1 MVAQGQRALGC
12 LISTFKR
19 QVCGVNCD
27 EMDLVEANKY
37 AFHAAAHTAF
47 DGSGRTNGWGGGN
60 ANRAFGSAEYGP
72 RGSVIDTN
80 APFRVPPAR
89 TPVRPW
95 SSPVPQVR
103 WCDSPR
109 FTPSLPPTITGT

>member
-1 MVAQGQRALGC
+1 
-12 LISTFKR
+12 
-19 QVCGVNCD
+19 
-27 EMDLVEANKY
+27 MDLVEANKY

-80 APFRVPPAR
+80 APFRVLPAR

>member
-1 MVAQGQRALGC
+1 
-12 LISTFKR
+12 
-19 QVCGVNCD
+19 
-27 EMDLVEANKY
+27 MDLVEANKY

-47 DGSGRTNGWGGGN
+47 DGSGRSNGWGGGN

-72 RGSVIDTN
+72 SGSVIDTN

-89 TPVRPW
+89 PPARPCTF
-95 SSPVPQVR
+95 VPQVP

-109 FTPSLPPTITGT
+109 FTPSLPPTTTGT